1 MRKFS
6 SMLMAAL
13 ICVLIFCG
21 CEALSIGG
29 AQSGAQ
35 ASTAESS
42 STESRAAL
50 MRLQVFVMD
59 DLPFLPQKSGL
70 ARLLQNAGNG
80 GENRFVNAKIT

>member
-1 MRKFS
+1 
-6 SMLMAAL
+6 MLAMDSLSDLSFQNLMPTFRLEAAP
-13 ICVLIFCG
+13 
-21 CEALSIGG
+21 ALKVNM
-29 AQSGAQ
+29 Q
-35 ASTAESS
+35 SS

-50 MRLQVFVMD
+50 MRLQGFVMD